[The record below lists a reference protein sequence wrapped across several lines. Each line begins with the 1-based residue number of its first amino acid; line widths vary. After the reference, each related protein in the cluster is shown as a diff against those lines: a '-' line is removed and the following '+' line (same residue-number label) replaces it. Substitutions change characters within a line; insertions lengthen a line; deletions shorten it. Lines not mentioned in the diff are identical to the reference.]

1 MVGGLFRTRGGIR
14 PARREILSVLRP
26 RERTRRSIRSGG
38 ELRDIPT
45 VESFNEGGWK
55 YIGILKHGGRDNQRY
70 FYISPDGG
78 TILQFLEDDGY
89 TEVAE
94 NEKLF
99 TVGILVAS
107 VG

>member
-1 MVGGLFRTRGGIR
+1 MLFR
-14 PARREILSVLRP
+14 S
-26 RERTRRSIRSGG
+26 
-38 ELRDIPT
+38 

-55 YIGILKHGGRDNQRY
+55 YIGAIKHGGRDNQRY